1 LIDFVEET
9 DEFGDFVHGES
20 VTNEVETKR
29 GNDFG
34 NLIGDDDNDFGDF
47 VSPEN
52 NKKEEDDF
60 GDFISSTDNNAAH
73 SNMFNSA
80 PQSNASNNDHII
92 NNLSSLYSQAPPQS
106 DPSNKYAA
114 LENITQQQP
123 FNVQQPPS
131 DIFFGMSMGTGSGN
145 YNQGFQ
151 QPQNAFNLT
160 APLPGLSHQHSWT
173 GPSQSTG
180 FFGQNQFAN
189 QPAHPPAS
197 GFNQPFSGTNAINAP
212 APAPNSFNY
221 QSNSSKQISV
231 QKEGGDLFGL
241 KATLQ
246 QNHKYHKYDKANS
259 GFSMASA
266 GTKKKDTSVFS
277 GLVATQWK
285 S

>member
-1 LIDFVEET
+1 LIDFVEEK
-9 DEFGDFVHGES
+9 DEFGDFVHGEGA
-20 VTNEVETKR
+20 TNEVETKR
-29 GNDFG
+29 DNDFG

-47 VSPEN
+47 VSSEN
-52 NKKEEDDF
+52 NKKEDDF

-73 SNMFNSA
+73 SNVFNSA

-92 NNLSSLYSQAPPQS
+92 NNLSNLYSQAPPQS
-106 DPSNKYAA
+106 DPNNKYAA

-123 FNVQQPPS
+123 YNIQQPPS
-131 DIFFGMSMGTGSGN
+131 DIFFGMSMSTGGGN

-151 QPQNAFNLT
+151 QPQNAFNMT
-160 APLPGLSHQHSWT
+160 APQPGLAHQHSWS

-189 QPAHPPAS
+189 ESAHPQSS
-197 GFNQPFSGTNAINAP
+197 GFNQPFSGTSSIK

-221 QSNSSKQISV
+221 QSSSSRQIPMA
-231 QKEGGDLFGL
+231 KEGGDLFGL

-259 GFSMASA
+259 GFAMAPDSS
-266 GTKKKDTSVFS
+266 KKKDTSVFS